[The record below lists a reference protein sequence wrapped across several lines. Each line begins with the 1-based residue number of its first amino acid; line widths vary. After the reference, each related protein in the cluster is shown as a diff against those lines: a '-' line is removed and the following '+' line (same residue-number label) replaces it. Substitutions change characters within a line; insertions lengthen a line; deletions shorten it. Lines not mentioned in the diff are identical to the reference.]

1 MKNMAQDKN
10 LGESPLLYTTGVTV
24 VKQLIEILALGK
36 ADKVNTLL
44 KGKEHSE
51 AKECSPENPIQYFLK
66 ALGVSVFYK
75 VVYRT

>member
-1 MKNMAQDKN
+1 MKA
-10 LGESPLLYTTGVTV
+10 G
-24 VKQLIEILALGK
+24 
-36 ADKVNTLL
+36 KVNTLL